1 MPIDMVP
8 AETALQA
15 LPVFLYT
22 LIKMLWDLEWVSFQH
37 YFSLCFFLHFFS
49 QSSDFHR
56 WRICEQEFRFYLYL
70 SRYRHLYVLPN
81 LPYLLGKNEKFE
93 CASAF
98 AKVRFEF
105 DYQYLILVQLR
116 QSQPSGYPSN
126 FTVYNLWVGC
136 KRTEIQVIDLC

>member
-1 MPIDMVP
+1 MSIIL
-8 AETALQA
+8 TLFF
-15 LPVFLYT
+15 LSVFF
-22 LIKMLWDLEWVSFQH
+22 IF
-37 YFSLCFFLHFFS
+37 FSLRAPIFIGGGFVSKSLGFTCTYQDIDIFLS
-49 QSSDFHR
+49 
-56 WRICEQEFRFYLYL
+56 
-70 SRYRHLYVLPN
+70 N